1 MIRFDI
7 LLFRLDGHG
16 IRAATSIGIE
26 LEVGEVGERAFG
38 GFLLAVDAVRGG
50 DRSCLG
56 RRGGRDRVREW
67 LIKRGRHHLKSD

>member
-1 MIRFDI
+1 MIRFDV
-7 LLFRLDGHG
+7 LFFRLDRHG
-16 IRAATSIGIE
+16 IRAATGIGIE
-26 LEVGEVGERAFG
+26 LEVGQIGERAFG
-38 GFLLAVDAVRGG
+38 GIFLAFDAVRGG